1 MKYNIQFVFTGT
13 RHDGTFYLANTGD
26 AVVRASTTP
35 HQDIAKRF
43 ASEEEALAFAKW
55 HTDSAK
61 YNPFNLS
68 AGLSTWTVVPAKR
81 YTTSIKI
88 ETTTKVAYG
97 TECVYLKYD
106 VFTAEELPWQW
117 SQLSLDE
124 KYDHVNNYCHW
135 HSGESDIS
143 GQNDYWLENNP
154 QEHGNQTEVVIE
166 VVETYRLE
174 EEI

>member
-26 AVVRASTTP
+26 AVVRVSTTA

-43 ASEEEALAFAKW
+43 ASFEEALAFAKR
-55 HTDSAK
+55 HTNSEK
-61 YNPFNLS
+61 YNPFS
-68 AGLSTWTVVPAKR
+68 VGTWTVVPAPTR

-88 ETTTKVAYG
+88 ETTTRVSYG

-106 VFTAEELPWQW
+106 VFTAKELPWQW
-117 SQLSLDE
+117 SQLSLDD
-124 KYDHVNNYCHW
+124 KYNHVNNYCHW

-154 QEHGNQTEVVIE
+154 QEHGNQDEVVIE